1 MRFLISIS
9 LSFII
14 SNTNLVAS
22 EKLFPNYIMDVDGN
36 ELSFSSLAENKTV
49 CLITL
54 KSINCPTCLEQL
66 KRFKEKITQFQKCN
80 LTFVVLAYA
89 DNRSIKA
96 LIEKADFPF
105 PFVQDVDFMI
115 SKSFNLDKPPFE
127 LRPAIILFNGD
138 RTIKWKKIGRS
149 NQYFSDQAI
158 EDYLD
163 CDNWI

>member
-1 MRFLISIS
+1 M
-9 LSFII
+9 
-14 SNTNLVAS
+14 
-22 EKLFPNYIMDVDGN
+22 
-36 ELSFSSLAENKTV
+36 
-49 CLITL
+49 
-54 KSINCPTCLEQL
+54 
-66 KRFKEKITQFQKCN
+66 
-80 LTFVVLAYA
+80 TFVVLAYV

-96 LIEKADFPF
+96 LIEKAGFPF

-115 SKSFNLDKPPFE
+115 SKKFNLDKPPFE
-127 LRPAIILFNGD
+127 LRQVIILFNGD

>member
-54 KSINCPTCLEQL
+54 KSINFPTCLEQL
-66 KRFKEKITQFQKCN
+66 KRFKEKITEFQKCN

-89 DNRSIKA
+89 ENKSIKA
-96 LIEKADFPF
+96 LITKVDFPF
-105 PFVQDVDFMI
+105 PFIQDVDFMI
-115 SKSFNLDKPPFE
+115 SKKLNLDNQPFE
-127 LRPAIILFNGD
+127 LKPAIILFNGD

>member
-22 EKLFPNYIMDVDGN
+22 EKLFPNYITDVDGN

-96 LIEKADFPF
+96 LAEKVDFPF
-105 PFVQDVDFMI
+105 PFIQDVDFMI
-115 SKSFNLDKPPFE
+115 SK
-127 LRPAIILFNGD
+127 I
-138 RTIKWKKIGRS
+138 
-149 NQYFSDQAI
+149 
-158 EDYLD
+158 
-163 CDNWI
+163 

>member
-22 EKLFPNYIMDVDGN
+22 EKLFPNYITDVDGN

-66 KRFKEKITQFQKCN
+66 KRFKEKITLFQKCN

-105 PFVQDVDFMI
+105 PFIQDVDFMI
-115 SKSFNLDKPPFE
+115 SKKFNLDNQPFE
-127 LRPAIILFNGD
+127 LRPAIVLFNGD
-138 RTIKWKKIGRS
+138 G
-149 NQYFSDQAI
+149 NDQGSKHGGS
-158 EDYLD
+158 
-163 CDNWI
+163 

>member
-22 EKLFPNYIMDVDGN
+22 EKLFPNYITDIDGN
-36 ELSFSSLAENKTV
+36 QLSFSSLEENKTV

-54 KSINCPTCLEQL
+54 KSINFSTCLEQL

-96 LIEKADFPF
+96 LIEKADSSFPF
-105 PFVQDVDFMI
+105 IQDFDFVI
-115 SKSFNLDKPPFE
+115 LKKLSSLDHW
-127 LRPAIILFNGD
+127 L
-138 RTIKWKKIGRS
+138 
-149 NQYFSDQAI
+149 
-158 EDYLD
+158 
-163 CDNWI
+163 

>member
-14 SNTNLVAS
+14 SNTNLVAA
-22 EKLFPNYIMDVDGN
+22 EKLFPNYIVDVDGN
-36 ELSFSSLAENKTV
+36 ELSFSILAKNKTV

-54 KSINCPTCLEQL
+54 KSINCPICLEQL

-89 DNRSIKA
+89 ENKSIKA
-96 LIEKADFPF
+96 LITKVDFPF
-105 PFVQDVDFMI
+105 PFIQDVDFMI
-115 SKSFNLDKPPFE
+115 SKKLNLDNQPFE
-127 LRPAIILFNGD
+127 LKPAIILFNGD
-138 RTIKWKKIGRS
+138 GTIKWKKIGRS

>member
-22 EKLFPNYIMDVDGN
+22 EKLFPNYITDVDGN
-36 ELSFSSLAENKTV
+36 ELSFSSLTENKTV

-54 KSINCPTCLEQL
+54 KSINCPVCLEQL

-89 DNRSIKA
+89 DNRTIKE
-96 LIEKADFPF
+96 LIEKVEFPF
-105 PFVQDVDFMI
+105 SFIQDVDFKI
-115 SKSFNLDKPPFE
+115 SKKFNLDNQPFE
-127 LRPAIILFNGD
+127 L
-138 RTIKWKKIGRS
+138 
-149 NQYFSDQAI
+149 
-158 EDYLD
+158 
-163 CDNWI
+163 